1 MQVAFFLVKTL
12 GYLYIWVL
20 ILRIMLQ
27 WVRADYRNPISQFVV
42 RTTNPLV
49 VPLRRVVPPVRGFDT
64 ASFVALFLVQFLL
77 CIVLI
82 YMATQTVPGFWQL
95 AYVTALRLI
104 YATLRLYMFVL
115 IVWVIMSWV
124 AAGQYNPVS
133 AVFARLAEPLLA
145 PVRRVIPAIGGL
157 DLSALFVIIGLQA
170 LMLLIRVPSGYE
182 LVFWGGTWI

>member
-1 MQVAFFLVKTL
+1 MQVVFFLVKTF

-27 WVRADYRNPISQFVV
+27 WIRADYRNPISQFVV

-49 VPLRRVVPPVRGFDT
+49 IPLRRVVPPFRGFDT
-64 ASFVALFLVQFLL
+64 ATFVAVFLVQFIL

-82 YMATQTVPGFWQL
+82 YMAYQTIPGFWKL

-104 YATLRLYMFVL
+104 YATLQLYMFIL

-133 AVFARLAEPLLA
+133 ILFARLSEPLLA
-145 PVRRVIPAIGGL
+145 PIRRIIPPIGGL

-182 LVFWGGTWI
+182 IVFWRGAWI

>member
-20 ILRIMLQ
+20 ILRIILQ
-27 WVRADYRNPISQFVV
+27 WIRADYRNPISQFVV

-49 VPLRRVVPPVRGFDT
+49 VPLRRIVPPLRGLDMAT
-64 ASFVALFLVQFLL
+64 FVAVFLVQFLL
-77 CIVLI
+77 CVVLI
-82 YMATQTVPGFWQL
+82 YMATQSIPGFWQL
-95 AYVTALRLI
+95 AFVTALRLVH
-104 YATLRLYMFVL
+104 ATLRLYMFIL

-133 AVFARLAEPLLA
+133 TLFARLSEPLLA
-145 PVRRVIPAIGGL
+145 PVRRFIPPIGGL

-170 LMLLIRVPSGYE
+170 LMLLIPIPAGYSV
-182 LVFWGGTWI
+182 LFWGGGFI